1 MINFHKLRPPGEDI
15 YLQLPGETTVF
26 DIRWFSLYDQKA
38 NRDLGHL
45 IIPDQLNVPPSLVD
59 VVATETALPNCVMLH
74 SNLMIAWSVFAPSIT
89 IQASVLS
96 VAFIKP

>member
-59 VVATETALPNCVMLH
+59 VVATESALPNCVMLDAPK
-74 SNLMIAWSVFAPSIT
+74 MVEATKGRVSV
-89 IQASVLS
+89 QARAIWFTSS
-96 VAFIKP
+96 P